1 MILQF
6 ITMIVQFILFLQT
19 TLGNDVRFTLD
30 NRFTEDI
37 QTEEN
42 KIVEDTDEY
51 NLQKEKERQLDILES
66 ILGTPLTTK
75 NQEIKPIK

>member
-1 MILQF
+1 
-6 ITMIVQFILFLQT
+6 
-19 TLGNDVRFTLD
+19 VRFTLD

-37 QTEEN
+37 ETEEN